1 MSGNRHAD
9 AGAAVAAD
17 MLLNAAAR
25 LEAVQEKYSLEE
37 LWKLVASGSAKGS
50 GNPSDRSLG
59 SSHHVMRMHIQEFAA
74 PQLRT
79 EVFAVLMLYQLVK
92 SRAPSVADARF
103 SLSVREVLAFEEGG
117 SLRLFATEGGRVG
130 DCCSCQRED
139 GRCSAR

>member
-1 MSGNRHAD
+1 MSGNHHGG
-9 AGAAVAAD
+9 GAANVNA
-17 MLLNAAAR
+17 LLNAAQHA
-25 LEAVQEKYSLEE
+25 ADIQVKYSLEE
-37 LWKLVASGSAKGS
+37 LWKLVASGSAQGS

-79 EVFAVLMLYQLVK
+79 EVFAVLVLYQLVK